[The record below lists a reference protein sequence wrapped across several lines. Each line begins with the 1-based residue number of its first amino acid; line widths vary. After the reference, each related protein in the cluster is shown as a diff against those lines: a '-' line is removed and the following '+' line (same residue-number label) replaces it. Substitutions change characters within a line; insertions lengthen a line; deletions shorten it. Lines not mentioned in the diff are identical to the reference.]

1 MGKKNKNKKVAEIPA
16 LDNAAQNNN
25 TEVALEAEAKKEVA
39 QNKKANT
46 TEVKGKKKAKKE
58 KKPNKLGR
66 MFKETGSE
74 LKKVTWPSFK
84 ETLKKTGIVL
94 AIVLFFGLVLFTFDI
109 VLKVCSTLL
118 AGKAIT
124 SAQQWTAIGLTCAV
138 VVCGAIWLA
147 IWLVRRKRK

>member
-1 MGKKNKNKKVAEIPA
+1 MGKKNKNKNKKVAEIPA

-58 KKPNKLGR
+58 KKPNKVGR
-66 MFKETGSE
+66 MLKETGSE

-94 AIVLFFGLVLFTFDI
+94 AIVLI
-109 VLKVCSTLL
+109 V
-118 AGKAIT
+118 
-124 SAQQWTAIGLTCAV
+124 IGIPFL
-138 VVCGAIWLA
+138 
-147 IWLVRRKRK
+147 WLVDIISLIVVNKVLWVE